1 MRNPM
6 RNRLFRT
13 IVLFVLGLVAVWLV
27 SRYMVP
33 RWPGFCDRTNVGTE
47 CAPVKFQTGFGYGV
61 ILLGMVTIVFGPI
74 AASLMH
80 VGFNGA
86 EWETPRGTETVHTNS
101 PLLIGAIYIGI
112 GLAVVIIA

>member
-33 RWPGFCDRTNVGTE
+33 RWPGFCDRTNVGTA

-101 PLLIGAIYIGI
+101 PLLIGAIYMGI